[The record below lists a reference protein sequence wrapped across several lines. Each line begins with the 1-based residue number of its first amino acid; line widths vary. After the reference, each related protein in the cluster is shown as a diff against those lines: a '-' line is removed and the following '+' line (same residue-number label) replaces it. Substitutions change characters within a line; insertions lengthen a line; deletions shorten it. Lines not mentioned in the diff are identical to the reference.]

1 MITAERA
8 WRIVH
13 VVGWVL
19 VASGLLVALFIPYQL
34 FYTNHLQTLAQNAAR
49 TQLPLPPAT
58 DVKVTAGPLVPL
70 APQPEPVTGSWLG
83 RLTIARIHLSQ
94 MIIEGVDEG
103 NLRQG
108 PGHYPDTA
116 QLGTS
121 GNAVVAGHRT
131 TWGEP
136 FRYLDRLLVYDPIE
150 ILTPT
155 SRIEY
160 RVVRTLTVAAND
172 LSVLDP
178 SATGVLT
185 MVTCTPPYTTTNRLI
200 VVSRLVS
207 VTGIKSPATSPKH
220 HQPQPLPVSTL
231 GRAHSR
237 TPVVLYGAL
246 LLLAAVTSL
255 RLHSAHR
262 RRVIYWLL
270 TLSII
275 GIIIWNLFEAV
286 AYVLPAGY

>member
-1 MITAERA
+1 MVADWGWKI
-8 WRIVH
+8 IH
-13 VVGWVL
+13 VVGWAL

-34 FYTNHLQTLAQNAAR
+34 FYTNHLQAVAQETAR
-49 TQLPLPPAT
+49 TQLPLPPVT
-58 DVKVTAGPLVPL
+58 DLKVTTGPLVPL
-70 APQPEPVTGSWLG
+70 ASQPEPLAGSWLG
-83 RLTIARIHLSQ
+83 RLTIPRIHLAQ

-103 NLRQG
+103 DLRQG

-121 GNAVVAGHRT
+121 GNVVVAGHRT

-136 FRYLDRLLVYDPIE
+136 FRHLDRLVVNDPVD

-172 LSVLDP
+172 LSVLNP

-207 VTGIKSPATSPKH
+207 VTGIRSPATSPTH
-220 HQPQPLPVSTL
+220 HQSQPLPVSTL
-231 GRAHSR
+231 SRAHSR

-246 LLLAAVTSL
+246 LLLAAVTGL

-262 RRVIYWLL
+262 RRVLYWLL
-270 TLSII
+270 TLSIT
-275 GIIIWNLFEAV
+275 GFIIWNLFEAV